1 MFTKFRSYLLFIL
14 LIALLSL
21 GSLGQS
27 TALAGDSYSQKIE
40 ALRAELGGY
49 HSSLRPNER
58 YGVGE
63 RINAAL
69 LAVLQEE
76 DSLTAKPE
84 DILGGGGQ
92 FALVFGDWVSAGEIR
107 HRLII
112 LRPYQIDMGA
122 MTTVFA
128 QTRSGD
134 KVSMAEKLHS
144 LVQTTTI
151 GQLVYAEIIAAGDGL
166 FLPLVEK
173 RYGPEHKYITIYTW
187 KLADGGWQ
195 VYSRP
200 PGVTEKGEWAIRSG
214 PKSFVITHSS
224 LGWKSQNDY
233 MINASRGEIE
243 IQAIDKDNTPFDSIT
258 VRLVDGTW
266 VIK

>member
-14 LIALLSL
+14 LSALLFL

-27 TALAGDSYSQKIE
+27 TAFAGDSYFQTVE
-40 ALRAELGGY
+40 ALRTELGGY

-58 YGVGE
+58 YSVGE

-76 DSLTAKPE
+76 ESLTAKPE
-84 DILGGGGQ
+84 DILCDGQ
-92 FALVFGDWVSAGEIR
+92 FALLFGDWVGAGETR

-112 LRPYQIDMGA
+112 LRPYQIDMGS
-122 MTTVFA
+122 MTTIFV

-144 LVQTTTI
+144 MVQTTAI
-151 GQLVYAEIIAAGDGL
+151 GQLVYAEIIATGDGL
-166 FLPLVEK
+166 LLPLVEK
-173 RYGPEHKYITIYTW
+173 RYGPEHKYVTIYSW

-214 PKSFVITHSS
+214 PKSFVISHSS
-224 LGWKSQNDY
+224 LSWKSQNDY
-233 MINASRGEIE
+233 MITASRGDIE
-243 IQAIDKDNTPFDSIT
+243 IQAVGKDNTPFDSIT

-266 VIK
+266 VVE

>member
-21 GSLGQS
+21 GSFCQS
-27 TALAGDSYSQKIE
+27 TALAGGSYSQKIE
-40 ALRAELGGY
+40 AMQVELSGY

-58 YGVGE
+58 YSVGE

-76 DSLTAKPE
+76 DSLTAKSE
-84 DILGGGGQ
+84 DILRGGGQ
-92 FALVFGDWVSAGEIR
+92 FALVFGDWVGAGEIR

-122 MTTVFA
+122 MTAVFA

-144 LVQTTTI
+144 LVQTTAI
-151 GQLVYAEIIAAGDGL
+151 GQLAYTEIIVAGEGL
-166 FLPLVEK
+166 YLPLAEK
-173 RYGPEHKYITIYTW
+173 RYGPEHNYITIYTW
-187 KLADGGWQ
+187 KLTDGVWQ

-200 PGVTEKGEWAIRSG
+200 PGVAGKGEWAIRSD
-214 PKSFVITHSS
+214 PKSFVISHSS

-243 IQAIDKDNTPFDSIT
+243 IQAIDKDNAPFDSIT